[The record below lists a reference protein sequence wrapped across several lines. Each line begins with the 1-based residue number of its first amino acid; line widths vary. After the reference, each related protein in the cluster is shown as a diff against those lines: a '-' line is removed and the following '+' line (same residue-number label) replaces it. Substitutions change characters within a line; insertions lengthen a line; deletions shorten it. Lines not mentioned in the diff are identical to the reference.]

1 MCIYNMSSPIIY
13 LDVTSPP
20 IAKGGNNG
28 KRQRVAA
35 VTGDRGV
42 SASVQIAQLQARLEV
57 MEKSN
62 TKLVVAATA
71 NAATAERELFVSNL
85 RLTMNTAT
93 SSVNGWKARMDTNIF
108 RVVSQSEYTLTEVH
122 WGALRDAIQPK
133 ISNKRAEMVSHFDKQ
148 RNE

>member
-57 MEKSN
+57 MEK
-62 TKLVVAATA
+62 AATA